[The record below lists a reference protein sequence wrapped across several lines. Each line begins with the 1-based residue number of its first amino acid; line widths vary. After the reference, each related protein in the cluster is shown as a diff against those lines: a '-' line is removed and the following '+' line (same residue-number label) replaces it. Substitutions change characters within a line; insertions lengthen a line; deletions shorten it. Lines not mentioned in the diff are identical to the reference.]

1 MGEPKRS
8 RVEDVA
14 PAGGE
19 PATDV
24 DVLVVDADAATREWM
39 CEALHDD
46 YALRFADGV
55 REALAALSARR
66 PMVLVSEVDLRD
78 GDGFELCQQTRRL
91 PALRE
96 LPILLFTT
104 RSSTMDKVHGF
115 QAGADDYVVKPS
127 DGMTLRARL
136 RLLQR
141 IKSIEPPVL
150 LNDRS

>member
-8 RVEDVA
+8 EMEDAA

-19 PATDV
+19 PEA
-24 DVLVVDADAATREWM
+24 DVLVVEADAAIRDWM
-39 CEALHDD
+39 CEALHGD

-55 REALAALSARR
+55 REALAALSTRR
-66 PMVLVSEVDLRD
+66 PVILVSEVDLRD

-104 RSSTMDKVHGF
+104 RSSTSDKVHGF
-115 QAGADDYVVKPS
+115 QSGADDYVVKPS
-127 DGMTLRARL
+127 DGTTLRARL

-141 IKSIEPPVL
+141 IKRIEPPVL
-150 LNDRS
+150 LNEHS